1 MSPLTEKTSSNF
13 TGVKNL
19 EVADNTVASKT
30 VSFASTIAE
39 IDFEQLTDLKVQDA
53 CASNKQHSYV
63 KEGKTSN

>member
-13 TGVKNL
+13 AGVKNL

-30 VSFASTIAE
+30 VSFASAISE
-39 IDFEQLTDLKVQDA
+39 IDFELTDLKVQDT
-53 CASNKQHSYV
+53 CASNKQYSYV

>member
-39 IDFEQLTDLKVQDA
+39 IDFELTDLKVQDA